1 MKGGE
6 ECETNIIM
14 AGGGGGG
21 DDKISCAACASTA
34 APPIITPGLE
44 ASSSAGSSGFAMT
57 AEDGT
62 MEGISGGEEDAETC
76 PKVSGANTKMKGG
89 VDGPLMA
96 QRSSPYAKPQGENIH
111 QYICNLIVI
120 VVR

>member
-1 MKGGE
+1 
-6 ECETNIIM
+6 
-14 AGGGGGG
+14 
-21 DDKISCAACASTA
+21 
-34 APPIITPGLE
+34 
-44 ASSSAGSSGFAMT
+44 MT

>member
-1 MKGGE
+1 VKGGE

-14 AGGGGGG
+14 AGGGGG